1 VFSEPHP
8 RQKLY
13 CYVDETGQ
21 DVAAVFFVVV
31 AVVSAGEQDG
41 LRQGLIEIER
51 AAGTGHRKWHKSRPE
66 RRLRYLSLVL
76 EKNLL
81 RGGVFF
87 GAYRK
92 PTPYF
97 FPYLEVIEGA
107 IKAKA
112 EPWYTARVYVDGID
126 RQKAAELTNAL
137 RDRGVILDMVRSRRD
152 ESEPLIRLADMWAG
166 CIRAARLGAGE
177 EHAILDRAM
186 DLQRVWALHTLPKKG
201 KTP

>member
-1 VFSEPHP
+1 MEPRH

-21 DVAAVFFVVV
+21 DATATFFAVV
-31 AVVSAGEQDG
+31 AVVSADEQEQ
-41 LRQGLIEIER
+41 LRQALIDIER
-51 AAGTGHRKWHKSRPE
+51 EAGTGQRKWHKSRPE
-66 RRLRYLSLVL
+66 RRLRYLNLVL

-81 RGGVFF
+81 RGDIFF

-97 FPYLEVIEGA
+97 FPYLEVIERA

-137 RDRGVILDMVRSRRD
+137 RDRGVILDMVKSRRD

-166 CIRAARLGAGE
+166 CIRAALLGAGDE
-177 EHAILDRAM
+177 KAILDRAL
-186 DLQRVWALHTLPKKG
+186 DLRRIWALHPLPKKE